1 MNDFSEARAAAI
13 EVLQYNLEGPFGGLP
28 RTAGWGYPEPYT
40 RDMMLSSF
48 GFLTLEDGEITR
60 SVRTILETLAA
71 HQAPLGQ
78 IPSLANDPHDLG
90 SSDTTPLFLVGLGL
104 YRRRSGEG
112 GFLQEA
118 ADKALQWMAYQRPDD
133 TPLVSQQPT
142 SDWRDEQWVLGFGLY
157 VNALYYMALRLHH
170 QDEEAE
176 RLRHVIAHYDLR
188 SRRMHERIH
197 EGLTIPDKPYLA
209 LWAYKMYRNERF
221 DLLGNSL
228 AILSG
233 LVTHSRAGEMIDWVE
248 SSCDEMRSRGELK
261 VDLPPCLFPFI
272 QNGDDDWYPRLDQYN
287 PPGAYHNGG
296 IWPFINSFYIA
307 ALVHAGRHDLAE
319 RQLQALTGVV
329 RQGQQTGLVYGFN
342 EWYQA
347 QTGLPR
353 GQDWQTWSAAVYLY
367 ALAAVESRRAP
378 FFESGFPFA
387 KEPAAAAP
395 EAEEIREEKPWED
408 DLLP

>member
-1 MNDFSEARAAAI
+1 
-13 EVLQYNLEGPFGGLP
+13 
-28 RTAGWGYPEPYT
+28 
-40 RDMMLSSF
+40 MMLSSF
-48 GFLTLEDGEITR
+48 GFLTLEDGEIPR

-71 HQAPLGQ
+71 HQSPLGQ
-78 IPSLANDPHDLG
+78 VPSLANDPSDLG
-90 SSDTTPLFLVGLGL
+90 ASDTTPLFLVGLGL
-104 YRRRSGEG
+104 YRRRSGEA

-118 ADKALQWMAYQRPDD
+118 AEKALQWMAYQSPDN
-133 TPLVSQQPT
+133 TLLVSQQPT

-157 VNALYYMALRLHH
+157 VNALYYIALRLHDRH
-170 QDEEAE
+170 EEAE
-176 RLRHVIAHYDLR
+176 RLRHVMAHYDLR
-188 SRRMHERIH
+188 SRRMQERIH
-197 EGLTIPDKPYLA
+197 EGLAIPDKPYLA

-233 LVTHSRAGEMIDWVE
+233 LVSHDRAGEMIGWVE
-248 SSCDEMRSRGELK
+248 RSSEDMRARGDLQ
-261 VDLPPCLFPFI
+261 VALPPCLFPYI
-272 QNGDDDWYPRLDQYN
+272 QHGDQDWYPRLDQFN
-287 PPGAYHNGG
+287 PPGGYHNGG

-307 ALVHAGRHDLAE
+307 ALVHSGHHDLAAK
-319 RQLQALTGVV
+319 QLQALTELV

-367 ALAAVESRRAP
+367 ALAAVESGHAP

-387 KEPAAAAP
+387 EEPPAP
-395 EAEEIREEKPWED
+395 EEGEERREEKPWED